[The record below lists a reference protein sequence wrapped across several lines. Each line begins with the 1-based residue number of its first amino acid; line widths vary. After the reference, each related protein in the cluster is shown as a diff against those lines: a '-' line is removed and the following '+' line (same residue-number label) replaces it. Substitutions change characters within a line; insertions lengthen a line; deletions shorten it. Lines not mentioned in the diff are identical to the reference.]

1 MACQAVVA
9 FVSELAQVAFLALP
23 RAVVAIAGS
32 QWPVC
37 RGLFGPGVYCLLCRL
52 CFGTPGEL
60 SCTALGVLPPMLPCP
75 TQSDA

>member
-32 QWPVC
+32 QWRVC
-37 RGLFGPGVYCLLCRL
+37 QRCWAR
-52 CFGTPGEL
+52 
-60 SCTALGVLPPMLPCP
+60 GVLPGL
-75 TQSDA
+75 SFVLGHSR